1 MKPDLT
7 GLLFYYSGSFAIIV
21 AMEDDRLG
29 MIPAVFIPSLE
40 IDGGYTHCT
49 FTERLRIEKLA
60 LFKKARCIRNV
71 HAVYTYIK

>member
-21 AMEDDRLG
+21 AMKTAG
-29 MIPAVFIPSLE
+29 IIPSLE